1 MMLLISIMIFLILSY
16 LIIGATDIRRNIF
29 IKSINSVQQGHFC
42 LTFDD
47 GPDPIMTPKILK
59 ILNKH
64 GAKATFFLIG
74 KNIVSNKELVKKIS
88 DEGHSIG
95 NHSYYHKTNFPI
107 SSKSKIIEDLK
118 KTNKILEKITLKKT
132 KLFRPP
138 FGITNPNI
146 NIALEKLNLKSIGW
160 GIRSLDTIT
169 NDSRKLYKKVKNG
182 IDKGQSIV
190 LFHDRCESTLDILE
204 NIIIYCH
211 EKKLKCVTINNA

>member
-1 MMLLISIMIFLILSY
+1 MTLILSIVSFIILIY
-16 LIIGATDIRRNIF
+16 LVIGITDIRRNIF
-29 IKSINSVQQGHFC
+29 IESINSVKKGHFC

-74 KNIVSNKELVKKIS
+74 KNIISNEELVKKIS
-88 DEGHSIG
+88 EEGHSIG
-95 NHSYYHKTNFPI
+95 NHTYYHRTNFPI
-107 SSKSKIIEDLK
+107 CSKSKITKDLE
-118 KTNKILEKITLKKT
+118 KTNKTLERITFKKT

-146 NIALEKLNLKSIGW
+146 NFVLKKLNLKSVGW
-160 GIRSLDTIT
+160 GIRSLDTVT
-169 NDSRKLYKKVKNG
+169 KDSKKLYKKVKNG

-190 LFHDRCESTLDILE
+190 LFHDRCESTLEILE
-204 NIIIYCH
+204 NVIIYCN
-211 EKKLKCVTINNA
+211 EKKLKCVTIHNA